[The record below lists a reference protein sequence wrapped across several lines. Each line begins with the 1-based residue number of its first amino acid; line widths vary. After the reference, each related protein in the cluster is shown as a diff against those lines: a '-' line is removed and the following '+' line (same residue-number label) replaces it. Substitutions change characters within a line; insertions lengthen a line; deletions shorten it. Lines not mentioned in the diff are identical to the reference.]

1 MLLNGNEIACVFF
14 FAALGVAGATIL
26 VEKRDQQPISCISK
40 AIAWTMRKLFLGF
53 AVGLLECTVC
63 CSFWM
68 AGILELAWWLRSGMP
83 SWSLTWPFSGI
94 VAMAISFYLIDF
106 LNTLERR
113 Q

>member
-26 VEKRDQQPISCISK
+26 VEKRDQQPIYCISK

>member
-1 MLLNGNEIACVFF
+1 MLLNGKEIACVFF